1 MSDSKPAAARA
12 ITAYLARWS
21 DGDRDAFDTLLPLV
35 EGELRRIA
43 RRSLRGERGDHTLQ
57 PTALV
62 NEAWLRFEG
71 ERGMHW
77 RDRGHFFAVAAQ
89 IMRFILV
96 DYARRR
102 HAEKRGGD
110 FCRVSLSDVLEPSA
124 VRFDGI
130 VDIDAA
136 LTRLARSDERKAR
149 VATLRSAQVRD
160 EDQPRL
166 VVAELAQRR
175 QRSPDARVVR
185 DRALI
190 PVTRKRHVEVDADQQ
205 TLARDPDVANGLLRE
220 RCA

>member
-1 MSDSKPAAARA
+1 MRHSRTMSDSKPAAARA

-149 VATLRSAQVRD
+149 VATLRLFAGATVEETADVLGVSAITVMRD
-160 EDQPRL
+160 WR
-166 VVAELAQRR
+166 
-175 QRSPDARVVR
+175 
-185 DRALI
+185 
-190 PVTRKRHVEVDADQQ
+190 
-205 TLARDPDVANGLLRE
+205 LARAWLKRELRD
-220 RCA
+220 

>member
-1 MSDSKPAAARA
+1 MADSRHAPARA

-21 DGDRDAFDTLLPLV
+21 DGDREAFDALLPLV

-71 ERGMHW
+71 EHGMRW

-102 HAEKRGGD
+102 QTEKRGGD
-110 FCRVSLSDVLEPSA
+110 FCRVSLSDVLEVTA

-136 LTRLARSDERKAR
+136 LTRLARADERKAR
-149 VATLRSAQVRD
+149 VATLRLFAGATVEETAEALGVSSITVMRD
-160 EDQPRL
+160 WRFARAWL
-166 VVAELAQRR
+166 KRELG
-175 QRSPDARVVR
+175 D
-185 DRALI
+185 
-190 PVTRKRHVEVDADQQ
+190 
-205 TLARDPDVANGLLRE
+205 
-220 RCA
+220 

>member
-1 MSDSKPAAARA
+1 MADSQPAPARA

-21 DGDRDAFDTLLPLV
+21 DGDREAFDVLLPLV

-43 RRSLRGERGDHTLQ
+43 RRSLRGERGHHTLQ

-62 NEAWLRFEG
+62 NEAWLRFER
-71 ERGMHW
+71 EHGMRW

-102 HAEKRGGD
+102 QTEKRGGD
-110 FCRVSLSDVLEPSA
+110 FCRVSLSDVLEVTA

-136 LTRLARSDERKAR
+136 LTRLARADERKAR
-149 VATLRSAQVRD
+149 VATLRLFAGATVDETAEALGVSSITVMRD
-160 EDQPRL
+160 WRFARAWL
-166 VVAELAQRR
+166 KRELG
-175 QRSPDARVVR
+175 D
-185 DRALI
+185 
-190 PVTRKRHVEVDADQQ
+190 
-205 TLARDPDVANGLLRE
+205 
-220 RCA
+220 